1 MADSKGGGFH
11 GRRRV
16 IRDRRRS
23 FGGRLD
29 ELIEALTGD
38 FGADPGPAEMA
49 LIETAATLQVRSEEL
64 QEKLRRGETVND
76 NVLVRVTNAAARNL
90 DLLGEA
96 KKRRGASQSQL
107 SPAELI
113 MAQPPITE

>member
-16 IRDRRRS
+16 IRDLRRTFTS
-23 FGGRLD
+23 RLD
-29 ELIEALTGD
+29 ELIEALVAD
-38 FGADPGPAEMA
+38 FGADPSPTEMA
-49 LIETAATLQVRSEEL
+49 LIESAATLQVRAEEL
-64 QEKLRRGETVND
+64 QEQLRRGKVVND
-76 NVLVRVTNAAARNL
+76 NTLVRVTNAAARNL

-96 KKRRGASQSQL
+96 KKRRGATRSQL

-113 MAQPPITE
+113 MAQPLITE